1 MNSEDLETAQFDAQA
16 QIKAIYDDG
25 VATIH
30 GRDYTFTVM
39 TFGERRSVFAY
50 MSKIQHLLTAGNF
63 SFIDDAEF
71 KKVETIIYK
80 RVTLNGDTLL
90 SKNPFEEYAEDY
102 IMFITVALGVISY
115 PFIRG
120 ETGK

>member
-1 MNSEDLETAQFDAQA
+1 MNSEELKTAQSDAQA

-25 VATIH
+25 VATIN
-30 GRDYTFTVM
+30 GRDYTFTKFAF
-39 TFGERRSVFAY
+39 TERRSVFAY
-50 MSKIQHLLTAGNF
+50 MSKIQHLLTVGNL

-115 PFIRG
+115 PFVRG